1 MQEALDSMLGL
12 SGSGVVVVVVG
23 AVAVLI
29 VLGLVFGR
37 RKKKPSSLIDA
48 KRLVDLSALPLPDDG
63 PQPLK
68 VQGLPGRLG
77 VVVFA
82 PLGRLKTPA
91 ASETFAV
98 LNTVVPGLGK
108 VFRRDEPL
116 VITWPNQVSVT
127 GFANILARHVHVPGQ
142 DLTETSWCLL
152 VGKTKRP
159 DGLLL
164 VDLAVAMQ
172 APHRL
177 GVIRLAD
184 EMQWLQFVQVDPQVG

>member
-1 MQEALDSMLGL
+1 MQDALDSMLGL
-12 SGSGVVVVVVG
+12 SISSGLVVVVG
-23 AVAVLI
+23 IVAVLI

-37 RKKKPSSLIDA
+37 GKKKPSSLIDA
-48 KRLVDLSALPLPDDG
+48 TRIVDLSDLPLPDDG

-82 PLGRLKTPA
+82 PLGRLKAPA
-91 ASETFAV
+91 ESETFAV

-116 VITWPNQVSVT
+116 VVTWPSQVSVT

-152 VGKTKRP
+152 VGKMKRP
-159 DGLLL
+159 NGLLL
-164 VDLAVAMQ
+164 VGLAVAMQ